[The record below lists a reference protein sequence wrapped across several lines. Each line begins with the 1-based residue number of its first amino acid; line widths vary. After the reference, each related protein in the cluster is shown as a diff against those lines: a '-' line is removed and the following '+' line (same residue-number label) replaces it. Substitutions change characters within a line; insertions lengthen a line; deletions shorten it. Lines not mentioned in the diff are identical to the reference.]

1 MKVKVKQ
8 QGLFMICPDVAVVVL
23 CSKEIV
29 WPYIAKGERRQ
40 PRALMVFLVA
50 TCDFFNGMELLE

>member
-1 MKVKVKQ
+1 
-8 QGLFMICPDVAVVVL
+8 MICPDVAVVVL

-50 TCDFFNGMELLE
+50 TFDLFNGMELLE